1 MSGAAGERDYVLGT
15 HDEEIARLGVQHRV
29 WRPKMIEAWQ
39 RAGFAPGQTVA
50 DIGCGPGYASLDLA
64 EIVGPT
70 GRVIAIDRSRRFL
83 DALQSAAR
91 QRGLTNI
98 ETHERDLDADGLPAV
113 QVDGTWC
120 RWVAAFV
127 TRPRDLA
134 AAVHRVIRPGGV
146 AVFHEYLD
154 YAAWRLLPRSAEF
167 EEFVRVVIEAWRTSG
182 GEPDIGLNLGAWL
195 EESGFHIEQY
205 RPIVEVISPADAAW
219 QWPQAFIDVGLR
231 RLVDIGA
238 FTAERAAALA
248 EAVRAHKASP
258 HARMLQPVV
267 GEIVARRR

>member
-1 MSGAAGERDYVLGT
+1 MTSSNVERDYVLGT

-29 WRPKMIEAWQ
+29 WRDKVLDVWR
-39 RAGFAPGQTVA
+39 RAGVTTGQTVA
-50 DIGCGPGYASLDLA
+50 DIGSGPGYATLDLA

-70 GRVIAIDRSRRFL
+70 GCVIAVERSRRFL
-83 DALQSAAR
+83 DALEAAAEA
-91 QRGLTNI
+91 RGLTNI
-98 ETHERDLDADGLPAV
+98 TTYERDLDVDGLPDV
-113 QVDGTWC
+113 QVDATWC

-134 AAVHRVIRPGGV
+134 AAVSRVVRPGGV

-167 EEFVRVVIEAWRTSG
+167 EEFVRVVIETWRAAG
-182 GEPDIGLNLGAWL
+182 GDPDIGLNLGAWL
-195 EESGFHIEQY
+195 EELGFTIERY
-205 RPIVEVISPADAAW
+205 EPILQVISPADAAW
-219 QWPQAFIDVGLR
+219 QWPQAFIEVGLR

-238 FTAERAAALA
+238 YTAERAAAVLDV
-248 EAVRAHKASP
+248 VRAHKASP

-267 GEIVARRR
+267 GEIVARK

>member
-1 MSGAAGERDYVLGT
+1 MTSPNVERDYVLGT

-29 WRPKMIEAWQ
+29 WRDKVLDVWT
-39 RAGFAPGQTVA
+39 RAGFTSGQTIA
-50 DIGCGPGYASLDLA
+50 DIGCGPGYATLDLA

-83 DALQSAAR
+83 DALESTA
-91 QRGLTNI
+91 RGLFNI
-98 ETHERDLDADGLPAV
+98 TTFEHDLDADGLPDV
-113 QVDGTWC
+113 RVDATWC

-127 TRPRDLA
+127 KRPRDLA
-134 AAVHRVIRPGGV
+134 VAVHRVIRPGGV

-154 YAAWRLLPRSAEF
+154 YAAWRLLPRSPEF
-167 EEFVRVVIEAWRTSG
+167 EEFVRVVIETWRASG

-195 EESGFHIEQY
+195 EESGFQIEQY
-205 RPIVEVISPADAAW
+205 RPIVEIISPADAAW
-219 QWPQAFIDVGLR
+219 QWPQAFFDVGLR

-238 FTAERAAALA
+238 FTAERAAAVEQA
-248 EAVRAHKASP
+248 FRAHVASP
-258 HARMLQPVV
+258 HARMLQPIV